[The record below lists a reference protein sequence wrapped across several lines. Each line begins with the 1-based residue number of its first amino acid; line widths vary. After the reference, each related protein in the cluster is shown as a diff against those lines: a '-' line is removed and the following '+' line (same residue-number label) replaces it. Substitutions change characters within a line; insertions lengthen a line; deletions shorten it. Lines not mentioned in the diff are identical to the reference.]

1 MVLPPTGLTNLL
13 RSTEFTPEAMV
24 AALRANGC
32 LTLAARVSPEPVRR
46 LLAEVLTSESKR
58 PPMPGPSTTDM
69 IARALRDSPFLSEK
83 GRRLDGAPPQDPW
96 YRRWR
101 AGLAGLWNRRP
112 D

>member
-1 MVLPPTGLTNLL
+1 MVLPPTGLTTLL
-13 RSTEFTPEAMV
+13 HTTEFTPEAIV

-32 LTLAARVSPEPVRR
+32 LTLSARARPELVRKLIAA
-46 LLAEVLTSESKR
+46 VLTSEATR
-58 PPMPGPSTTDM
+58 PPMPGPSTSDM

-101 AGLAGLWNRRP
+101 DRFSRIWNHRP
-112 D
+112 N

>member
-1 MVLPPTGLTNLL
+1 MVLPPTGLTTLL
-13 RSTEFTPEAMV
+13 RSTEFTPEAIV

-32 LTLAARVSPEPVRR
+32 LTLAARVKPEPVRK
-46 LLAEVLTSESKR
+46 LIGEVLISERNR

-83 GRRLDGAPPQDPW
+83 GRRLDGSPPQNSW

-101 AGLAGLWNRRP
+101 DTFAGLWNRRA